1 MGRRVAWLVSVALVA
16 AAAWWAWYRSGQSE
30 RPYPIPG
37 EVERITVE
45 VLNATGIDGLAR
57 ATTRQLRHRGFDV
70 VYFGTAAMDT
80 LRETFIAVR
89 RGDTTGAAR
98 VREAL
103 GVGKVVVQPDPRL
116 LLDASVF
123 LGHDAVPLINF
134 RP

>member
-1 MGRRVAWLVSVALVA
+1 MVA
-16 AAAWWAWYRSGQSE
+16 AAAWWAWHRSGQGG

-45 VLNATGIDGLAR
+45 VLNATGVDGLAR
-57 ATTRQLRHRGFDV
+57 AATRQLRHRGFDV
-70 VYFGTAAMDT
+70 VHFGTAAMDT
-80 LRETFIAVR
+80 LRETFIAAR

-103 GVGKVVVQPDPRL
+103 GVGKVVVEPDPRL

-123 LGHDAVPLINF
+123 LGHDAIPLVNF